1 MEIKTTVFECDGN
14 KAPGPDGFPLIVFQS
29 QWGVVKEDLFKVF
42 KEFYNTGI
50 INGVVNETYICLIPK
65 KTNFSRIKDFRPISL
80 VTSLYK
86 FVAKVSSRRLREVLG
101 DTISQ
106 SQDAF
111 VSGRQIIDIAL
122 IANEV
127 VEDYKSSRKSGF
139 IFKIDFEKAYDH
151 VEWLF
156 LRRKKVLKKNGEDG
170 LTDDYHRSLSRYLLM
185 EDRRENSKD
194 QED

>member
-1 MEIKTTVFECDGN
+1 M
-14 KAPGPDGFPLIVFQS
+14 
-29 QWGVVKEDLFKVF
+29 
-42 KEFYNTGI
+42 
-50 INGVVNETYICLIPK
+50 
-65 KTNFSRIKDFRPISL
+65 
-80 VTSLYK
+80 
-86 FVAKVSSRRLREVLG
+86 
-101 DTISQ
+101 
-106 SQDAF
+106 
-111 VSGRQIIDIAL
+111 
-122 IANEV
+122 

-185 EDRRENSKD
+185 EDCRENSKD